1 MVCWSSKSWV
11 KQVQDG
17 NCDCDSALEEHLHE
31 NYQGPLDG
39 PSLLFE
45 TVHLALCCFNMGWRD
60 RVLDLQDGP
69 MTAAQ
74 IIQEFGLEP
83 FLPLFDQQEDAQ
95 FKKGEVVRFG
105 NESWGWDCRVIG
117 RRKVTPFALFRTA
130 DWELFLEA
138 LDGKIVGF
146 VGESEVE
153 PLEESKAGL
162 T

>member
-1 MVCWSSKSWV
+1 MARKRSAKAWV

-17 NCDCDSALEEHLHE
+17 KIDCDSALEEHLHE

-45 TVHLALCCFNMGWRD
+45 TAHLALCCFNMGRLD

-69 MTAAQ
+69 MKVGQ
-74 IIQEFGLEP
+74 IIKEFGLEP
-83 FLPLFDQQEDAQ
+83 FLPLFDQQEEAL
-95 FKKGEVVRFG
+95 FRKGQVVRFG

-117 RRKVTPFALFRTA
+117 RRAFTPFALYRTA

-153 PLEESKAGL
+153 AIEKAGL